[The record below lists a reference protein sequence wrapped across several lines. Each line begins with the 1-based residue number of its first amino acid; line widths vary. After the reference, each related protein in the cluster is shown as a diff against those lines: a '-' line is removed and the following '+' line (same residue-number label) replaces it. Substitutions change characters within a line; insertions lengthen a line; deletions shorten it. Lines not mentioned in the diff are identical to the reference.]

1 MSPTAARQLEWWD
14 RIFVL
19 HALKVGLAGVL
30 ALFVAEALRLQYPQW
45 SLFTVMV
52 LMVVQYPG
60 SIALKSLFRFVGTL
74 VGASLGVWL
83 VSDFLSAPV
92 LFLSVTFVVMY
103 FASYKVGHLG
113 PTMAP
118 YAYLLTGLTLITIES
133 SGLTQAD
140 KAWFVALSRTEEI
153 FVGIIAVLIVTP
165 LFGLRRPRLEFER
178 LASSAVEQLKNLANA
193 ELQNIRE
200 GTSSSSELEQEQTA
214 VLRKLLSLG
223 SLLIAERRESL
234 YFRANTALLYK
245 IRNSLQSLFQAV
257 VDLGQSPVDCK
268 VLGRRFQAQFQV
280 VQDLFKHSFSGL
292 SRGSMGD
299 PLVLASAFQVL
310 DPKNNGWLRSGD
322 INEIPAYQL
331 AAYLRC
337 WDALRD
343 IQNELLN
350 LYDLENQLRRSTQDT
365 VLQSDPHRDQR
376 KIDRRLVIVGI
387 KGGLVS
393 VVSLFLVVWLH
404 LPGASIIPTAAWT
417 AVLVTSYEIP
427 FGRPGDVRSFQNLLK
442 TALYGLLI
450 VIVALLLTPF
460 MSDYWFMNLIL
471 FCILFAYGYFA
482 SKTPGMT
489 FWMLGTLL
497 LVSVLVALNAQK
509 AVPFATIMDSYLG
522 VMIGLTIGVTIAR
535 VLWPTLPQN
544 ELRKAA
550 ARFCDAATF
559 VLDEKSEMP
568 MSCINSTLSILPWEL
583 ARTTAAL
590 GVNHL
595 LRQEQ
600 AKWNRLVPIVISL
613 SAQLPRLR
621 SIRAKVVDSHEL
633 RLYLGSFHEDFRS
646 WMEALGRYF
655 RRPDGKKTLSSV
667 RGLIDRLQQ
676 RMEHLK
682 VSALSHP
689 SSNGPLPETLLD
701 VNEYL
706 VAAELLQQ
714 CGDIASSLR
723 LAEYGGDYFL

>member
-1 MSPTAARQLEWWD
+1 MSQAPAHQLEWWD
-14 RIFVL
+14 RIFIL

-83 VSDFLSAPV
+83 VSDYLSAPV
-92 LFLSVTFVVMY
+92 LFLSVTFLVMC

-133 SGLTQAD
+133 SGLTRPD
-140 KAWFVALSRTEEI
+140 KAWFVALSRTEEV

-165 LFGLRRPRLEFER
+165 LVRLRRPRLEFQQ
-178 LASSAVEQLKNLANA
+178 LASSAVEQLKNLTNA
-193 ELQNIRE
+193 ELQNISE
-200 GTSSSSELEQEQTA
+200 GTSSELVQEQTA

-223 SLLIAERRESL
+223 SLLVAERRESL
-234 YFRANTALLYK
+234 YFCANTALLYK
-245 IRNSLQSLFQAV
+245 TRNSLQNLFQAV
-257 VDLGQSPVDCK
+257 LDLRQSAVDCK
-268 VLGRRFQAQFQV
+268 ALSRPCQTQFEA
-280 VQDLFKHSFSGL
+280 VQDLFEDDFSNVY
-292 SRGSMGD
+292 RASMGD
-299 PLVLASAFQVL
+299 PSVFVSAFEAL
-310 DPKNNGWLRSGD
+310 DAEMNRRLRSSD
-322 INEIPAYQL
+322 LKEVPADQL

-337 WDALRD
+337 WNTLGR

-350 LYDLENQLRRSTQDT
+350 LYHLENQLQHSTQDT
-365 VLQSDPHRDQR
+365 VLRSDPHRDQR

-387 KGGLVS
+387 KGGLAS
-393 VVSLFLVVWLH
+393 VVSIFLVVWFH

-427 FGRPGDVRSFQNLLK
+427 LGRPGHVRSVHNLLK
-442 TALYGLLI
+442 TALCGFSI
-450 VIVALLLTPF
+450 VLVALLLTPF
-460 MSDYWFMNLIL
+460 MSNYWFMNLIL

-482 SKTPGMT
+482 SKTPGMA
-489 FWMLGTLL
+489 FWMLGMLL

-509 AVPFATIMDSYLG
+509 PVPFASIMDSYLG

-544 ELRKAA
+544 ELREAA
-550 ARFCDAATF
+550 ARFCDVATS
-559 VLDEKSEMP
+559 VLDEKSEVS
-568 MSCINSTLSILPWEL
+568 MSRINSTLSTLPL
-583 ARTTAAL
+583 DIARTTAAL
-590 GVNHL
+590 GVNRL

-600 AKWNRLVPIVISL
+600 AKWNRLVPILISL
-613 SAQLPRLR
+613 SVQLPRLT
-621 SIRAKVVDSHEL
+621 SIRAKVVDSQEL
-633 RLYLGSFHEDFRS
+633 RLYLDAFHQDFRS

-655 RRPDGKKTLSSV
+655 RRPDGKKTLPSV
-667 RGLIDRLQQ
+667 RGLIDRLQEK
-676 RMEHLK
+676 MECLK
-682 VSALSHP
+682 VPALLRP
-689 SSNGPLPETLLD
+689 SSNGPSPETLMD

-706 VAAELLQQ
+706 VAAELMQQ

-723 LAEYGGDYFL
+723 LVEYWGDYFL